1 MRKRNMMKKVAARLV
16 GGAVGIAM
24 IAGCLAGCGGGGGKA
39 GGAKNNGKSIQI
51 YAQTNGLG
59 QDWLN
64 HAAEAYREKTG
75 TEVNVLFDAYIS
87 TNICTTFEAE
97 KAEVADLYFIQ
108 TDEWRSLFTDGYLED
123 LTDFME
129 EKGDDGKSLNDRMT
143 VEKRWIWNEEGN
155 ESQVYVPLTK
165 APQGIVYNKEM
176 MNYICHDVLGWED
189 GHDYPVSTRELKEV
203 IEAMNKISEKGEK
216 KDLFT
221 YDQNGKAMDV
231 KPFVWSG
238 STGMLG
244 FFTYAWL
251 DQYWGDQ
258 GWEAFYS
265 QVDNCDMLNDEG
277 LYLVYQTMVDL
288 LGLEEDSNGE
298 WISSTSVPN
307 CVSYNHT
314 SAQSQFLM
322 NHAVMCPTGSWFYSE
337 MQSTIEDVDN
347 LGFMPIPYLS
357 DEEGNPITDEGVEM
371 QKNEDGSYKNCAHLN
386 DADFF
391 VIPTKASDENKEIA
405 KDFLKFMFSEDYMP
419 TLQTD
424 LQAPLCFDFDDS
436 SVEKTVWLKEVSTL
450 VDNTANV
457 RSWFGTKTQVYG
469 KITIYYNPQEAPFSR
484 LSISGFGSSKK
495 LVDSATGKEISSK
508 ADAAGVAVTENV
520 YKYVS
525 ENYKTAA
532 AKWASTKEWLE
543 RH

>member
-1 MRKRNMMKKVAARLV
+1 MKRRNWVTKLAAAGMAAILAARMLT
-16 GGAVGIAM
+16 
-24 IAGCLAGCGGGGGKA
+24 GCGTGSGES
-39 GGAKNNGKSIQI
+39 GGAKSNGKSIQI

-64 HAAEAYREKTG
+64 HAAEAYRKKTG

-87 TNICTTFEAE
+87 TNIRTTFEAE

-108 TDEWRSLFTDGYLED
+108 TNEWRQLFQDGYLED
-123 LTDFME
+123 LTDLLN
-129 EKGDDGKSLNDRMT
+129 EKDENGKSLNNRMS
-143 VEKRWIWNEEGN
+143 VEKTWIWNDAGE
-155 ESQVYVPLTK
+155 ESQVYVPVTK
-165 APQGIVYNKEM
+165 APQGIVYNKKM
-176 MNYICHDVLGWED
+176 MNYLCHDVLGWEE
-189 GHDYPVSTRELKEV
+189 GHDYPVNTKELKDV
-203 IEAMNKISEKGEK
+203 IAAMEETSKKGEQK
-216 KDLFT
+216 ELFT
-221 YDQNGKAMDV
+221 YTQNGKTMDV

-238 STGMLG
+238 STGMLE
-244 FFTYAWL
+244 FFTYAWM
-251 DQYWGDQ
+251 DQYWGDK

-265 QVDNCDMLNDEG
+265 QVDNCDMLKDDC

-357 DEEGNPITDEGVEM
+357 DDAGNPITDEGVEM

-386 DADFF
+386 NADFF
-391 VIPTKASDENKEIA
+391 VIPTRASDENKEIA
-405 KDFLKFMFSEDYMP
+405 KDFLKYMFSEDYMP

-436 SVEKTVWLKEVSTL
+436 SVEKTAWLKEVSTL
-450 VDNTANV
+450 VDNTTNV
-457 RSWFGTKTQVYG
+457 KSWFGTKTQVYG

-495 LVDSATGKEISSK
+495 LIDSATGKEISNRQ
-508 ADAAGVAVTENV
+508 DATGIAVTENV
-520 YKYVS
+520 YNYVYN
-525 ENYKTAA
+525 NYKTAA
-532 AKWASTKEWLE
+532 SNWPIVKEWLE

>member
-1 MRKRNMMKKVAARLV
+1 MKRRNWVTKLAA
-16 GGAVGIAM
+16 
-24 IAGCLAGCGGGGGKA
+24 AGMAAILAAGMLTGCGTGSGES
-39 GGAKNNGKSIQI
+39 GGAKSNGKSIQI

-64 HAAEAYREKTG
+64 HAAEAYRKKTG

-87 TNICTTFEAE
+87 TNIRTTFEAE

-108 TDEWRSLFTDGYLED
+108 TNEWRQLFQDGYLED
-123 LTDFME
+123 LTDLLN
-129 EKGDDGKSLNDRMT
+129 EKDENGKSLNNRMS
-143 VEKRWIWNEEGN
+143 VEKTWIWNDAGE
-155 ESQVYVPLTK
+155 ESQVYVPVTK
-165 APQGIVYNKEM
+165 APQGIVYNKKM
-176 MNYICHDVLGWED
+176 MNYLCHDVLGWEE
-189 GHDYPVSTRELKEV
+189 GHDYPVNTKELKDV
-203 IEAMNKISEKGEK
+203 IAAMEETSKKGEQK
-216 KDLFT
+216 ELFT
-221 YDQNGKAMDV
+221 YTQNGKTMDV

-238 STGMLG
+238 STGMLE
-244 FFTYAWL
+244 FFTYAWM
-251 DQYWGDQ
+251 DQYWGDK

-265 QVDNCDMLNDEG
+265 QVDNCDMLKDDC

-357 DEEGNPITDEGVEM
+357 DDAGNPITDEGVEM

-386 DADFF
+386 NADFF
-391 VIPTKASDENKEIA
+391 VIPTRASDENKEIA
-405 KDFLKFMFSEDYMP
+405 KDFLKYMFSEDYMP

-436 SVEKTVWLKEVSTL
+436 SVEKTAWLKEVSTL
-450 VDNTANV
+450 VDNTTNV
-457 RSWFGTKTQVYG
+457 KSWFGTKTQAYG

-495 LVDSATGKEISSK
+495 LIDSATGKEISNRQ
-508 ADAAGVAVTENV
+508 DATGIAVTENV
-520 YKYVS
+520 YNYVYN
-525 ENYKTAA
+525 NYKTAA
-532 AKWASTKEWLE
+532 SNWPIVKEWLE

>member
-1 MRKRNMMKKVAARLV
+1 MKRRNWVTKLATAGMAAIL
-16 GGAVGIAM
+16 A
-24 IAGCLAGCGGGGGKA
+24 AGMLTGCGTGSGES
-39 GGAKNNGKSIQI
+39 GGAKSNGKSIQI

-64 HAAEAYREKTG
+64 HAAEAYRKKTG

-87 TNICTTFEAE
+87 TNIRTTFEAE

-108 TDEWRSLFTDGYLED
+108 TNEWRQLFQDGYLED
-123 LTDFME
+123 LTDLLN
-129 EKGDDGKSLNDRMT
+129 EKDENGKSLNNRMS
-143 VEKRWIWNEEGN
+143 VEKTWIWNDAGE
-155 ESQVYVPLTK
+155 ESQVYVPVTK
-165 APQGIVYNKEM
+165 ALQGIVYNKKM
-176 MNYICHDVLGWED
+176 MNYLCHDVLGWEE
-189 GHDYPVSTRELKEV
+189 GHDYPVNTKELKDV
-203 IEAMNKISEKGEK
+203 IAAMEETSKKGEQK
-216 KDLFT
+216 ELFT
-221 YDQNGKAMDV
+221 YTQNGKTMDV

-238 STGMLG
+238 STGMLE
-244 FFTYAWL
+244 FFTYAWM
-251 DQYWGDQ
+251 DQYWGDK

-265 QVDNCDMLNDEG
+265 QVDNCDMLKDDC

-357 DEEGNPITDEGVEM
+357 DDAGNPITDEGVEM

-386 DADFF
+386 NADFF
-391 VIPTKASDENKEIA
+391 VIPTRASDENKEIA
-405 KDFLKFMFSEDYMP
+405 KDFLKYMFSEDYMP

-436 SVEKTVWLKEVSTL
+436 SVEKTAWLKEVSTL
-450 VDNTANV
+450 VDNTTNV
-457 RSWFGTKTQVYG
+457 KSWFGTKTQVYG

-495 LVDSATGKEISSK
+495 LIDSATGKEISNRQ
-508 ADAAGVAVTENV
+508 DATGIAVTENV
-520 YKYVS
+520 YNYVYN
-525 ENYKTAA
+525 NYKTAA
-532 AKWASTKEWLE
+532 SNWPIVKEWLE

>member
-1 MRKRNMMKKVAARLV
+1 MKRRNWVTKLAA
-16 GGAVGIAM
+16 
-24 IAGCLAGCGGGGGKA
+24 AGMAAILAAGMLTGCGTGSGES
-39 GGAKNNGKSIQI
+39 GGAKSNGKSIQI

-64 HAAEAYREKTG
+64 HAAEAYRKKTG

-87 TNICTTFEAE
+87 TNIRTTFEAE

-108 TDEWRSLFTDGYLED
+108 TNEWRQLFQDGYLED
-123 LTDFME
+123 LTDLLN
-129 EKGDDGKSLNDRMT
+129 EKDENGKSLNNRMS
-143 VEKRWIWNEEGN
+143 VEKTWIWNDAGE
-155 ESQVYVPLTK
+155 ESQVYVPVTK
-165 APQGIVYNKEM
+165 ALQGIVYNKKM
-176 MNYICHDVLGWED
+176 MNYLCHDVLGWEE
-189 GHDYPVSTRELKEV
+189 GHDYPVNTKELKDV
-203 IEAMNKISEKGEK
+203 IAAMEETSKKGEQK
-216 KDLFT
+216 ELFT
-221 YDQNGKAMDV
+221 YTQNGKTMDV

-238 STGMLG
+238 STGMLE
-244 FFTYAWL
+244 FFTYAWM
-251 DQYWGDQ
+251 DQYWGDK

-265 QVDNCDMLNDEG
+265 QVDNCDMLKDDC

-357 DEEGNPITDEGVEM
+357 DDAGNPITDEGVEM

-386 DADFF
+386 NADFF
-391 VIPTKASDENKEIA
+391 VIPTRASDENKEIA
-405 KDFLKFMFSEDYMP
+405 KDFLKYMFSEDYMP

-436 SVEKTVWLKEVSTL
+436 SVEKTAWLKEVSTL
-450 VDNTANV
+450 VDNTTNV
-457 RSWFGTKTQVYG
+457 KSWFGTKTQVYG

-495 LVDSATGKEISSK
+495 LIDSATGKEISNRQ
-508 ADAAGVAVTENV
+508 DATGIAVTENV
-520 YKYVS
+520 YNYVYN
-525 ENYKTAA
+525 NYKTAA
-532 AKWASTKEWLE
+532 SNWPIVKEWLE

>member
-1 MRKRNMMKKVAARLV
+1 MKRRNWVTKLAA
-16 GGAVGIAM
+16 
-24 IAGCLAGCGGGGGKA
+24 AGMAAILAAGMLTGCGTGSGES
-39 GGAKNNGKSIQI
+39 GGAKSNGKSIQI

-64 HAAEAYREKTG
+64 HAAEAYRKKTG

-87 TNICTTFEAE
+87 TNIRTTFEAE

-108 TDEWRSLFTDGYLED
+108 TNEWRQLFQDGYLED
-123 LTDFME
+123 LTDLLN
-129 EKGDDGKSLNDRMT
+129 EKDENGKSLNNRMS
-143 VEKRWIWNEEGN
+143 VEKTWIWNDAGE
-155 ESQVYVPLTK
+155 ESQVYVPVTK
-165 APQGIVYNKEM
+165 APQGIVYNKKM
-176 MNYICHDVLGWED
+176 MNYLCHDVLGWEE
-189 GHDYPVSTRELKEV
+189 GHDYPVNTKELKDV
-203 IEAMNKISEKGEK
+203 IAAMEETSKKGEQK
-216 KDLFT
+216 ELFT
-221 YDQNGKAMDV
+221 YTRNGKTMDV

-238 STGMLG
+238 STGMLE
-244 FFTYAWL
+244 FFTYAWM
-251 DQYWGDQ
+251 DQYWGDK

-265 QVDNCDMLNDEG
+265 QVDNCDMLKDDC

-357 DEEGNPITDEGVEM
+357 DDAGNPITDEGVEM

-386 DADFF
+386 NADFF
-391 VIPTKASDENKEIA
+391 VIPTRASDENKEIA
-405 KDFLKFMFSEDYMP
+405 KDFLKYMFSEDYMP

-436 SVEKTVWLKEVSTL
+436 SVEKTAWLKEVSTL
-450 VDNTANV
+450 VDNTTNV
-457 RSWFGTKTQVYG
+457 KSWFGTKTQVYG

-495 LVDSATGKEISSK
+495 LIDSATGKEISNRQ
-508 ADAAGVAVTENV
+508 DATGIAVTENV
-520 YKYVS
+520 YNYVYN
-525 ENYKTAA
+525 NYKTAA
-532 AKWASTKEWLE
+532 SNWPIVKEWLE

>member
-1 MRKRNMMKKVAARLV
+1 MKRRNWVTKLAA
-16 GGAVGIAM
+16 
-24 IAGCLAGCGGGGGKA
+24 AGMAAILAAGMLTGCGTGSGES
-39 GGAKNNGKSIQI
+39 GGAKSNGKSIQI

-64 HAAEAYREKTG
+64 HAAEAYRKKTG

-87 TNICTTFEAE
+87 TNIRTTFEAE

-108 TDEWRSLFTDGYLED
+108 TNEWRQLFQDGYLED
-123 LTDFME
+123 LTDLLN
-129 EKGDDGKSLNDRMT
+129 EKDENGKSLNNRMS
-143 VEKRWIWNEEGN
+143 VEKTWIWNDAGE
-155 ESQVYVPLTK
+155 ESQVYVPVTK
-165 APQGIVYNKEM
+165 APQGIVYNKKM
-176 MNYICHDVLGWED
+176 MNYLCHDVLGWEE
-189 GHDYPVSTRELKEV
+189 GHDYPVNTKELKDV
-203 IEAMNKISEKGEK
+203 IAAMEETSKKGEQK
-216 KDLFT
+216 ELFT
-221 YDQNGKAMDV
+221 YTQNGKTMDV

-238 STGMLG
+238 STGMLE
-244 FFTYAWL
+244 FFTYAWM
-251 DQYWGDQ
+251 DQYWGDK

-265 QVDNCDMLNDEG
+265 QVDNCDMLKDDC

-357 DEEGNPITDEGVEM
+357 DDAGNPITDEGVEM

-386 DADFF
+386 NADFF
-391 VIPTKASDENKEIA
+391 VIPTRASDENKEIA
-405 KDFLKFMFSEDYMP
+405 KDFLKYMFSEDYMP

-436 SVEKTVWLKEVSTL
+436 SVEKTAWLKEVSTL
-450 VDNTANV
+450 VDNTTNV
-457 RSWFGTKTQVYG
+457 KSWFGTKTQVYG

-495 LVDSATGKEISSK
+495 LIDSATGKEISNRQ
-508 ADAAGVAVTENV
+508 DATGIAVTENV
-520 YKYVS
+520 YNYVYN
-525 ENYKTAA
+525 NYKTAA
-532 AKWASTKEWLE
+532 SNWPIVKEWLE

>member
-1 MRKRNMMKKVAARLV
+1 MKRRNWVTKLAA
-16 GGAVGIAM
+16 
-24 IAGCLAGCGGGGGKA
+24 AGMAAILAAGMLTGCGTGSGES
-39 GGAKNNGKSIQI
+39 GGAKSNGKLIQI

-64 HAAEAYREKTG
+64 HAAEAYRKKTG

-87 TNICTTFEAE
+87 TNIRTTFEAE

-108 TDEWRSLFTDGYLED
+108 TNEWRQLFQDGYLED
-123 LTDFME
+123 LTDLLN
-129 EKGDDGKSLNDRMT
+129 EKDENGKSLNNRMS
-143 VEKRWIWNEEGN
+143 VEKTWIWNDAGE
-155 ESQVYVPLTK
+155 ESQVYVPVTK
-165 APQGIVYNKEM
+165 APQGIVYNKKM
-176 MNYICHDVLGWED
+176 MNYLCHDVLGWEE
-189 GHDYPVSTRELKEV
+189 GHDYPVNTKELKDV
-203 IEAMNKISEKGEK
+203 IAAMEETSKKGEQK
-216 KDLFT
+216 ELFT
-221 YDQNGKAMDV
+221 YTQNGKTMDV

-238 STGMLG
+238 STGMLE
-244 FFTYAWL
+244 FFTYAWM
-251 DQYWGDQ
+251 DQYWGDK

-265 QVDNCDMLNDEG
+265 QVDNCDMLKDDC

-357 DEEGNPITDEGVEM
+357 DDAGNPITDEGVEM

-391 VIPTKASDENKEIA
+391 VIPTRASDENKEIA
-405 KDFLKFMFSEDYMP
+405 KDFLKYMFSEDYMP

-436 SVEKTVWLKEVSTL
+436 SVEKTAWLKEVSTL
-450 VDNTANV
+450 VDNTTNV
-457 RSWFGTKTQVYG
+457 KSWFGTKTQAYG

-495 LVDSATGKEISSK
+495 LIDSATGKEISNRQ
-508 ADAAGVAVTENV
+508 DATGIAVTENV
-520 YKYVS
+520 YNYVYN
-525 ENYKTAA
+525 NYKTAA
-532 AKWASTKEWLE
+532 SNWPIVKEWLE

>member
-1 MRKRNMMKKVAARLV
+1 MKRRNWVTKLAA
-16 GGAVGIAM
+16 
-24 IAGCLAGCGGGGGKA
+24 AGMAAILAAGMLTGCGTGSGES
-39 GGAKNNGKSIQI
+39 GGAKSNGKSIQI

-64 HAAEAYREKTG
+64 HAAEAYRKKTG

-87 TNICTTFEAE
+87 TNIRTTFEAE

-108 TDEWRSLFTDGYLED
+108 TNEWRQLFQDGYLED
-123 LTDFME
+123 LTDLLN
-129 EKGDDGKSLNDRMT
+129 EKDENGKSLNNRMS
-143 VEKRWIWNEEGN
+143 VEKTWIWNDAGE
-155 ESQVYVPLTK
+155 ESQVYVPVTK
-165 APQGIVYNKEM
+165 APQGIVYNKKM
-176 MNYICHDVLGWED
+176 MNYLCHDVLGWEE
-189 GHDYPVSTRELKEV
+189 GHDYPVNTKELKDV
-203 IEAMNKISEKGEK
+203 IAAMEETSKKGEQK
-216 KDLFT
+216 ELFT
-221 YDQNGKAMDV
+221 YTQNGKTMDV

-238 STGMLG
+238 STGMLE
-244 FFTYAWL
+244 FFTYAWM
-251 DQYWGDQ
+251 DQYWGDK

-265 QVDNCDMLNDEG
+265 QVDNCDMLKDDC

-357 DEEGNPITDEGVEM
+357 DDAGNPITDEGVEM

-386 DADFF
+386 NADFF

-419 TLQTD
+419 TLQT
-424 LQAPLCFDFDDS
+424 PLCFDFDDS
-436 SVEKTVWLKEVSTL
+436 SVEKTAWLKEVSTL
-450 VDNTANV
+450 VDNTTNV
-457 RSWFGTKTQVYG
+457 KSWFGTKTQAYG

-495 LVDSATGKEISSK
+495 LIDSATGKEISNRQ
-508 ADAAGVAVTENV
+508 DATGIAVTENV
-520 YKYVS
+520 YNYVYN
-525 ENYKTAA
+525 NYKTAA
-532 AKWASTKEWLE
+532 SNWPIVKEWLE

>member
-1 MRKRNMMKKVAARLV
+1 MKRRNWVTKLATAGMAAIL
-16 GGAVGIAM
+16 A
-24 IAGCLAGCGGGGGKA
+24 AGMLTGCGTGSGES
-39 GGAKNNGKSIQI
+39 GGAKSNGKSIQI

-64 HAAEAYREKTG
+64 HAAEAYRKKTG

-87 TNICTTFEAE
+87 TNIRTTFEAE

-108 TDEWRSLFTDGYLED
+108 TNEWRQLFQDGYLED
-123 LTDFME
+123 LTDLLN
-129 EKGDDGKSLNDRMT
+129 EKDENGKSLNNRMS
-143 VEKRWIWNEEGN
+143 VEKTWIWNDAGE
-155 ESQVYVPLTK
+155 ESQVYVPVTK
-165 APQGIVYNKEM
+165 ALQGIVYNKKM
-176 MNYICHDVLGWED
+176 MNYLCHDVLGWEE
-189 GHDYPVSTRELKEV
+189 GHDYPVNTKELKDV
-203 IEAMNKISEKGEK
+203 IAAMEETSKKGEQK
-216 KDLFT
+216 ELFT
-221 YDQNGKAMDV
+221 YTQNGKTMDV

-238 STGMLG
+238 STGMLE
-244 FFTYAWL
+244 FFTYAWM
-251 DQYWGDQ
+251 DQYWGDK

-265 QVDNCDMLNDEG
+265 QVDNCDMLKDDC

-307 CVSYNHT
+307 CVSYNHA

-357 DEEGNPITDEGVEM
+357 DDAGNPITDEGVEM

-386 DADFF
+386 NADFF
-391 VIPTKASDENKEIA
+391 VIPTRASDENKEIA
-405 KDFLKFMFSEDYMP
+405 KDFLKYMFSEDYMP

-436 SVEKTVWLKEVSTL
+436 SVEKTAWLKEVSTL
-450 VDNTANV
+450 VDNTTNV
-457 RSWFGTKTQVYG
+457 KSWFGTKTQVYG

-495 LVDSATGKEISSK
+495 LIDSATGKEISNRQ
-508 ADAAGVAVTENV
+508 DATGIAVTENV
-520 YKYVS
+520 YNYVYN
-525 ENYKTAA
+525 NYKTAA
-532 AKWASTKEWLE
+532 SNWPIVKEWLE

>member
-1 MRKRNMMKKVAARLV
+1 MKRRNWVTKLAA
-16 GGAVGIAM
+16 
-24 IAGCLAGCGGGGGKA
+24 AGMAAILAAGMLTGCGTGSGES
-39 GGAKNNGKSIQI
+39 GGAKSNGKSIQI

-64 HAAEAYREKTG
+64 HAAEAYRKKTG

-87 TNICTTFEAE
+87 TNIRTTFEAE

-108 TDEWRSLFTDGYLED
+108 TNEWRQLFQDGYLED
-123 LTDFME
+123 LTDLLN
-129 EKGDDGKSLNDRMT
+129 EKDENGKSLNNRMS
-143 VEKRWIWNEEGN
+143 VEKTWIWNDAGE
-155 ESQVYVPLTK
+155 ESQVYVPVTK
-165 APQGIVYNKEM
+165 APQGIVYNKKM
-176 MNYICHDVLGWED
+176 MNYLCHDVLGWEE
-189 GHDYPVSTRELKEV
+189 GHDYPVNTKELKDV
-203 IEAMNKISEKGEK
+203 IAAMEETSKKGEQK
-216 KDLFT
+216 ELFT
-221 YDQNGKAMDV
+221 YTQNGKTMDV

-238 STGMLG
+238 STGMLE
-244 FFTYAWL
+244 FFTYAWM
-251 DQYWGDQ
+251 DQYWGDK

-265 QVDNCDMLNDEG
+265 QVDNCDMLKDDC

-322 NHAVMCPTGSWFYSE
+322 NHTVMCPTGSWFYSE

-357 DEEGNPITDEGVEM
+357 DDAGNPITDEGVEM

-391 VIPTKASDENKEIA
+391 VIPTRASDENKEIA
-405 KDFLKFMFSEDYMP
+405 KDFLKYMFSEDYMP

-436 SVEKTVWLKEVSTL
+436 SVEKTAWLKEVSTL
-450 VDNTANV
+450 VDNTTNV
-457 RSWFGTKTQVYG
+457 KSWFGTKTQAYG

-495 LVDSATGKEISSK
+495 LIDSATGKEISNRQ
-508 ADAAGVAVTENV
+508 DATGIAVTENV
-520 YKYVS
+520 YNYVYN
-525 ENYKTAA
+525 NYKTAA
-532 AKWASTKEWLE
+532 SNWPIVKEWLE